1 MQGHVGSSFNNP
13 LWGLTGA
20 GGQEPAVQVSCRQ
33 REVEHQRPLPIHSVQ
48 DVLHGHGRVGVR
60 VLLARLSLH
69 QQVGKGPSASAL
81 RHGQSFIMVTWAEV
95 RGQRWS
101 SETHEHIQA
110 LLTSFPEI
118 FLCIFNELQATESSD
133 FYHRSPLGMFILTV

>member
-1 MQGHVGSSFNNP
+1 MKNWKTWIWEKENKPDRVPSCYAERYLVFGLVQGHVGSSFNNP

-33 REVEHQRPLPIHSVQ
+33 REVEHQRPLPVHSVQ

-95 RGQRWS
+95 RVQRWS
-101 SETHEHIQA
+101 S
-110 LLTSFPEI
+110 
-118 FLCIFNELQATESSD
+118 
-133 FYHRSPLGMFILTV
+133 